1 MKKIRLTEKD
11 LTRIIKQVLN
21 EQPLK
26 DLEKNSNKRM
36 SLAAYLKELLK
47 AKEVASWSDE
57 KTKTFVL
64 NVIDNHFEYKD
75 RNIKEYVIQRRLKRF
90 INEDDESLF
99 KKMLRKLKGV
109 SEKQLEYNMKND
121 LPWDWKG
128 SKEGF
133 YEKMEPRKKS
143 SGSN

>member
-11 LTRIIKQVLN
+11 LKRIVKKV
-21 EQPLK
+21 
-26 DLEKNSNKRM
+26 
-36 SLAAYLKELLK
+36 
-47 AKEVASWSDE
+47 
-57 KTKTFVL
+57 
-64 NVIDNHFEYKD
+64 
-75 RNIKEYVIQRRLKRF
+75 IKE
-90 INEDDESLF
+90 EEESLF
-99 KKMLRKLKGV
+99 QKMLRKLKGV

>member
-1 MKKIRLTEKD
+1 
-11 LTRIIKQVLN
+11 
-21 EQPLK
+21 
-26 DLEKNSNKRM
+26 M
-36 SLAAYLKELLK
+36 SLAAYLIELLK
-47 AKEVASWSDE
+47 AIKVANWSDE
-57 KTKTFVL
+57 QTKTFVL
-64 NVIDNHFEYKD
+64 NAIDNHSEYKD

>member
-75 RNIKEYVIQRRLKRF
+75 RNNKEYVIQRRLKRF